1 MKQLQNNKYF
11 LINISRN
18 IIILTIIIILAFLVI
33 LVSLLYIKFYKNEY
47 FDTQPTNP
55 HVTEQQ
61 IDRTKLYGSLFLDKL
76 NETVKN
82 LSNPDIKY
90 EEKRIELNNY
100 SDILL

>member
-1 MKQLQNNKYF
+1 MKQLLNNKYVN
-11 LINISRN
+11 INISIRC
-18 IIILTIIIILAFLVI
+18 IIIVLILIITLI
-33 LVSLLYIKFYKNEY
+33 LLYIKFYKNEY

-76 NETVKN
+76 NETVQN